1 MAKKAVDT
9 EVKYRLIVSES
20 ELELLRTGLDLIRNF
35 GRVED
40 WDQAMDLI
48 ADLSEEN

>member
-1 MAKKAVDT
+1 MAKKTVST
-9 EVKYRLIVSES
+9 EVKYQLIVSES
-20 ELELLRTGLDLIRNF
+20 ELELIRTGLDLIRNF

-40 WDQAMDLI
+40 WDGAQDML